1 MNLSAKILQF
11 FTIINLKLL
20 VLKFHWKLKI
30 IENHCNQEGLH
41 SIFSS
46 VIPDIWICAGTRW
59 LEPVDLFMLVI
70 AIFLLNVFSI
80 IYIK

>member
-11 FTIINLKLL
+11 YAIIKLKPL

-30 IENHCNQEGLH
+30 IENHCNQECLH

-46 VIPDIWICAGTRW
+46 VIFQTWICAGTRW
-59 LEPVDLFMLVI
+59 LEPVNLFMLEM
-70 AIFLLNVFSI
+70 AMFLLIVFSI
-80 IYIK
+80 IDIK